1 MFVIFVWLQLWMQLF
16 ATFLCLKNKQVNFK
30 CELGYVKINEGGLLP
45 NSLNSHQIIRSSP
58 GRLKLG
64 DSWVFQQKNDPK
76 HTSEMVL
83 DWIMKVKI
91 KLLECRHKLPW
102 HSYEWWLNVNVWLQ
116 LLVDTNPH
124 SIILCFSPKKNGFNA
139 CLCNDT
145 ISGSGPPLETLLH
158 TYIILLSLYFL
169 QKCYQ

>member
-1 MFVIFVWLQLWMQLF
+1 MQLF

-30 CELGYVKINEGGLLP
+30 CELGYVKINEGELLP
-45 NSLNSHQIIRSSP
+45 NSLNSLQIIRSSP

-91 KLLECRHKLPW
+91 KLLECRHKLP
-102 HSYEWWLNVNVWLQ
+102 
-116 LLVDTNPH
+116 
-124 SIILCFSPKKNGFNA
+124 
-139 CLCNDT
+139 
-145 ISGSGPPLETLLH
+145 
-158 TYIILLSLYFL
+158 
-169 QKCYQ
+169 